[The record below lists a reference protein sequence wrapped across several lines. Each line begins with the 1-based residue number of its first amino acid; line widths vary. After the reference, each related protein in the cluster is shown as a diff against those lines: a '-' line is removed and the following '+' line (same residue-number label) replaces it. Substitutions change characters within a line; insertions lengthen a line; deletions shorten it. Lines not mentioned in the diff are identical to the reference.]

1 MKKTLLLLFFFI
13 VVIYSL
19 PAQILADSITTTK
32 ALVNHSEV
40 EALRIS
46 REVPYQDIK
55 QNNQWQPYDSTYT
68 TTKDLAV
75 WLRFN
80 LENTT
85 EDTISTHIFTK
96 DQYTDIYIKSELG
109 TEHLKNGHLVSLSDR
124 DNKTESY
131 FTEIV
136 LPPSQKSVC
145 FIKLANDYYFS
156 NPNPPILYSR
166 INYLDFVYNALKSEA
181 KSVGFIY
188 FYLITLSCI
197 FIFVLVFWMRLQQR
211 LYFYYL
217 GYLFFQ
223 IVYALLV
230 LSSTSASV
238 ANFFLYVPSLSRPI
252 FDSVQFT
259 FVGFYI
265 FFILHLLEIHKRYK
279 ILSKVL
285 YYFGIFCFVYAVAH
299 AIFNYYFIH
308 VDIGVSIFSIIRFIV
323 LPLNFILI
331 IWILYEVRHP
341 LLKYFVVGQTLFFIG
356 SVLSF
361 YLAYT
366 ERFLEPDS
374 IFNFPYALNIIFQIG
389 LLGEVFCFSI
399 AIGENI
405 FLLQKDKELMNE
417 KLIDQLQQNR
427 VLQENMNVELDKKV
441 NEKTDEL
448 IQLYSEIEKQ
458 KEAEIKS
465 SFTRRIQDMEMLALQ
480 SQMNPHFIF
489 NTLNA
494 LKNLIM
500 KSRIDNAV
508 VYLDD
513 FSELL
518 RSILQNSAKNIITLE
533 EELEIL
539 ELYLSL
545 EKNRIGDSFNY
556 SIKAPSREDLSQYT
570 IPPLLLQPFVENAIW
585 HGLNPSEKP
594 EKWLNISF
602 DTSQNLKIIIED
614 NGIGRIASG
623 KTEKMHK
630 SMGTDIT
637 KERLSLYNHT
647 NDTKVLLTILDIEE
661 EGIPQGTRITLTYN
675 N

>member
-1 MKKTLLLLFFFI
+1 MKKTLLLSFFFI
-13 VVIYSL
+13 VGIYSL
-19 PAQILADSITTTK
+19 AAQILADSITTPK
-32 ALVNHSEV
+32 GLVNHSEV
-40 EALRIS
+40 EALRTN
-46 REVPYQDIK
+46 REVTYEDIE
-55 QNNQWQPYDSTYT
+55 QSNQWQPYDSTYNT
-68 TTKDLAV
+68 TPDLAV

-80 LENTT
+80 LENNT
-85 EDTISTHIFTK
+85 EDTIRTYIYTK
-96 DQYTDIYIKSELG
+96 DQYIDLYVKSKFE
-109 TEHLKNGHLVSLSDR
+109 TEHLKNGYLVSLSER
-124 DNKTESY
+124 DNKVESY

-136 LPPSQKSVC
+136 LQPLQKSVC
-145 FIKLANDYYFS
+145 FIKLTNDYYFS
-156 NPNPPILYSR
+156 NPSYPILYSR
-166 INYLDFVYNALKSEA
+166 VDYLDATYRASQRE
-181 KSVGFIY
+181 SSSIGFIY
-188 FYLITLSCI
+188 FYLITLCCI
-197 FIFVLVFWMRLQQR
+197 FIFVLVFWIRLQQR

-230 LSSTSASV
+230 LRTTSAIV
-238 ANFFLYVPSLSRPI
+238 ANVFLYLPRLSRPI
-252 FDSVQFT
+252 FEPVQFT

-265 FFILHLLEIHKRYK
+265 FFILHLLEINKRYK
-279 ILSKVL
+279 ILSKIL
-285 YYFGIFCFVYAVAH
+285 YYFGVFCFIYAAAH
-299 AIFNYYFIH
+299 AIFNYYFMH
-308 VDIGVSIFSIIRFIV
+308 LDIGVSIFSIIRFIV
-323 LPLNFILI
+323 LPLNFVLI

-341 LLKYFVVGQTLFFIG
+341 LLKYFIVGQTLFFIG

-366 ERFLEPDS
+366 GAFKEPDS
-374 IFNFPYALNIIFQIG
+374 IFNFPKSLNIIFQIG
-389 LLGEVFCFSI
+389 LLGEVYCFSI

-405 FLLQKDKELMNE
+405 FLLQKDKEKTSQ

-441 NEKTDEL
+441 NEKTGEL
-448 IQLYSEIEKQ
+448 IQLYSRIEKQ

-465 SFTRRIQDMEMLALQ
+465 NFTKRIEDMEMLALR

-489 NTLNA
+489 NSLNA

-500 KSRIDNAV
+500 KSRIDDAV

-518 RSILQNSAKNIITLE
+518 RSILQNSTKNIITLE

-545 EKNRIGDSFNY
+545 EKNRIGDSFSY
-556 SIKAPSREDLSQYT
+556 SINAPSREELSQYT

-585 HGLNPSEKP
+585 HGLNPSEKD

-602 DTSQNLKIIIED
+602 DTSHHLKITIED

-647 NDTKVLLTILDIEE
+647 NDAKVLLTILDIEE
-661 EGIPQGTRITLTYN
+661 EGIPLGTRITLTYN